1 MDKKRILFAIGRI
14 CFLLGAAAMAVFL
27 AIKDSR
33 VMTAGGIFLIIG
45 GLITMFGGGDKK

>member
-1 MDKKRILFAIGRI
+1 MDKNRLLFAIGRI

-27 AIKDSR
+27 AIRDAR

-45 GLITMFGGGDKK
+45 GLITMFGGGKK